1 MFRVLRLLVRRPAPG
16 PRASAGIATDLRVRA
31 PWNLVHW
38 WRRRGRAAS
47 PSSPVDAAAPD
58 LTRPLSARHRPLS
71 VRRRP
76 LTAHRGG
83 PEVTPG
89 HDLIMRPPPML
100 PGSVHA
106 LAPSPGSDPSRA
118 GISESFSRTG
128 AAKSTLHRAAGLPG
142 PGRYAAAGLSSMDP
156 VALAGRPT
164 LARGRAADG
173 PTLRPGHQLTLR
185 PPQSTPQP
193 VPGAAP
199 GQEAGGA
206 SPIELPVAAP
216 AVRRSPARR
225 PTASSRVEPGRGFAP
240 VGRATVRLAG
250 GGLVRRPGEGP
261 TVHNPVPAEDMRVLG
276 GGGLPPGNVPDP
288 TGAVQLSPAVAQRPG
303 PGTRPAPRGMDFA
316 APVQEKVSPRAR
328 WEAAVAARP
337 LEAPRPLPNA
347 LHAMAAAITGR
358 TRAPLFTTGPATRHA
373 LAAAGALGATTGTV
387 VHLPAVPTAAPAV
400 AAVLAHELT
409 HTRNPV
415 RRPRFLLGGM
425 SGLLDDDERSA
436 LAAGADRLK
445 AAPEAAA
452 GIVDRLPVGG
462 GIGAVGEVATRA
474 ARAAVLEA
482 TASPIASAAG
492 WAQNARS
499 TATEAMSTA
508 TGLVDGATDGLADG
522 LAGATG
528 AVTDAVGAATG
539 AVGTAVNAVGNAAS
553 GLAGK
558 AAAAL
563 DPDKVVEI
571 VEARLLREIERR
583 GGRWA
588 GVF

>member
-1 MFRVLRLLVRRPAPG
+1 MRRPG
-16 PRASAGIATDLRVRA
+16 
-31 PWNLVHW
+31 
-38 WRRRGRAAS
+38 
-47 PSSPVDAAAPD
+47 
-58 LTRPLSARHRPLS
+58 
-71 VRRRP
+71 
-76 LTAHRGG
+76 
-83 PEVTPG
+83 
-89 HDLIMRPPPML
+89 
-100 PGSVHA
+100 
-106 LAPSPGSDPSRA
+106 
-118 GISESFSRTG
+118 
-128 AAKSTLHRAAGLPG
+128 
-142 PGRYAAAGLSSMDP
+142 
-156 VALAGRPT
+156 
-164 LARGRAADG
+164 
-173 PTLRPGHQLTLR
+173 
-185 PPQSTPQP
+185 
-193 VPGAAP
+193 
-199 GQEAGGA
+199 
-206 SPIELPVAAP
+206 
-216 AVRRSPARR
+216 
-225 PTASSRVEPGRGFAP
+225 
-240 VGRATVRLAG
+240 G
-250 GGLVRRPGEGP
+250 GGLARRPGEGP

-288 TGAVQLSPAVAQRPG
+288 TGAVQLSPAVARRPG
-303 PGTRPAPRGMDFA
+303 PRTRPAPRGMDFA
-316 APVQEKVSPRAR
+316 APVREKVPLSPVLMSPRAR

-347 LHAMAAAITGR
+347 LHAMAAAISGR
-358 TRAPLFTTGPATRHA
+358 TRAPLFTTGPATRNA

-387 VHLPAVPTAAPAV
+387 VHLPAVPTTAPAA

-445 AAPEAAA
+445 AVPDAAA

-462 GIGAVGEVATRA
+462 GIGAVGDVATRA

-482 TASPIASAAG
+482 TASPIAAATG

-508 TGLVDGATDGLADG
+508 TGMVDGATDA
-522 LAGATG
+522 ATG
-528 AVTDAVGAATG
+528 AVDAATGAVDAATG
-539 AVGTAVNAVGNAAS
+539 AVGTAVNAVGTAAS